1 MNPVSPAIQARDA
14 AKNGV
19 KQPESSFKTSIIVST
34 GRLIREVRDRWS
46 ESLGS
51 HFGRDYFVQAISVTK
66 FAPSCHLSFL
76 SIHMEV
82 DESHLEPET
91 PSPVEDLH
99 DSTFI
104 LNPTPDRPAR
114 LSSSLS
120 NRQRLSLLDIDG
132 GICFIT
138 RDRLPTISIQD
149 AHIVQRRLSKEIVR
163 ASMCL
168 SKFH

>member
-1 MNPVSPAIQARDA
+1 MKILEIQVLRRTREERGTQVTRIALRKDSFCSRNQRHQEVS
-14 AKNGV
+14 
-19 KQPESSFKTSIIVST
+19 F
-34 GRLIREVRDRWS
+34 
-46 ESLGS
+46 
-51 HFGRDYFVQAISVTK
+51 
-66 FAPSCHLSFL
+66 PSL

-91 PSPVEDLH
+91 PSPVEDPH
-99 DSTFI
+99 DPTFI

-168 SKFH
+168 LKFH

>member
-1 MNPVSPAIQARDA
+1 
-14 AKNGV
+14 
-19 KQPESSFKTSIIVST
+19 
-34 GRLIREVRDRWS
+34 
-46 ESLGS
+46 
-51 HFGRDYFVQAISVTK
+51 
-66 FAPSCHLSFL
+66 
-76 SIHMEV
+76 MEV

-99 DSTFI
+99 DPTFI

-168 SKFH
+168 LKFH